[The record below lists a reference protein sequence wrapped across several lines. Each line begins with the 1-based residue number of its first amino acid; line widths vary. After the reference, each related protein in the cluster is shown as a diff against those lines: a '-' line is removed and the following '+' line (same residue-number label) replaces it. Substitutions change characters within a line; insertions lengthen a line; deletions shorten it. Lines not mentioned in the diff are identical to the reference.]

1 MRDTEQTNGHDA
13 HVVDECPPKLGQTW
27 LRRPAPILIVDEDVE
42 NLLAIERILEPLGH
56 PVVTAQSGE
65 AALRYVVRDDF
76 VLALLD
82 VQLPGM
88 RGFDLA
94 ATLRSHERMARL
106 PIIFLTAVDRD
117 PQHVCTAYMHGAVDY
132 LVKPVAPEI
141 LRAKVKVFLELHHKQ
156 EHIREQSTR
165 LLQLELRQQHTQNRV
180 RLFRLTESMPLPV
193 WGVRRDGC
201 VYACNAAWTEY
212 SGLTAEQTGM
222 LLGPG
227 SVHPMDID
235 EAHRRWLD
243 GTRST
248 APFDIQCRLRRHSD
262 GAFRWHQLRAVPE
275 RGPSALDGFWIV
287 AGVDIDAQKTAEEER
302 ARVLER
308 EQRAREVAEAAN
320 HMKDEFLATIS
331 HELRTPLNAILGW
344 ARMLRTGI
352 LGPTRFPQA
361 VETIERSAQAQA
373 KLINDIL
380 DVSRIVTGKL
390 RLQVGPID
398 LPTIVTEAVET
409 VRPAAEAK
417 SIDLRWDPP
426 IWDLPV
432 RGDSSR
438 LQQIVWNLA
447 SNAVKFTPK
456 GGRVEVRLEHDAD
469 CARLSVKD
477 SGAGI
482 SPDFLPF
489 VFDRFRQGNATTS
502 RSHEGLGLGLSIVK
516 HLAELHGGGV
526 KAMSAGAGKGAE
538 FTVWLPVGAAAGG
551 SHDAP
556 EVAAFR
562 ARKNRVRARPK
573 LPKLPGTTILFV
585 DDHPEARALAQTVF
599 THCGA
604 RVITAETAA
613 EALDALTTSLPDVL
627 ISDIGLPDEDGYAL
641 IRRVRALPASS
652 GGSVPA
658 IALTAYARPEDQRR
672 AWHEGFQMHLAKPVE
687 PDELAALVAS
697 LIEKRPKRRDAP
709 AGSKDVAPGQ
719 RGNDPLS

>member
-1 MRDTEQTNGHDA
+1 VAVHESTRDAEQTDGHDGHA
-13 HVVDECPPKLGQTW
+13 VDASPPKVNQAWVRPQSPILVVDEN
-27 LRRPAPILIVDEDVE
+27 AES
-42 NLLAIERILEPLGH
+42 LLAIERILEPLGH
-56 PVVTAQSGE
+56 PVVAARSGE
-65 AALRYVVRDDF
+65 AALRCALRHDF

-82 VQLPGM
+82 VQLAGM
-88 RGFDLA
+88 SGFDLA
-94 ATLRSHERMARL
+94 SSLRSHEQMGRL
-106 PIIFLTAVDRD
+106 PIIFLTGVNRD
-117 PQHVCTAYMHGAVDY
+117 PEHICAAYSYGAVDY
-132 LVKPVAPEI
+132 LLKPVAPGI

-156 EHIREQSTR
+156 EQIREQATR
-165 LLQLELRQQHTQNRV
+165 LLQLELREQH
-180 RLFRLTESMPLPV
+180 
-193 WGVRRDGC
+193 
-201 VYACNAAWTEY
+201 
-212 SGLTAEQTGM
+212 
-222 LLGPG
+222 
-227 SVHPMDID
+227 
-235 EAHRRWLD
+235 
-243 GTRST
+243 
-248 APFDIQCRLRRHSD
+248 
-262 GAFRWHQLRAVPE
+262 
-275 RGPSALDGFWIV
+275 
-287 AGVDIDAQKTAEEER
+287 
-302 ARVLER
+302 

-352 LGPTRFPQA
+352 LGPARFPQA

-398 LPTIVTEAVET
+398 LPTIVSEAVET

-417 SIDLRWDPP
+417 NIELRWDPP
-426 IWDLPV
+426 SWDVSV

-456 GGRVEVRLEHDAD
+456 GGRVTVNLERDVDA
-469 CARLSVKD
+469 ARLSVKD
-477 SGAGI
+477 TGSGI

-489 VFDRFRQGNATTS
+489 VFDRFRQGNATTT
-502 RSHEGLGLGLSIVK
+502 RRHEGLGLGLSIVK
-516 HLAELHGGGV
+516 HLTELHGGGV
-526 KAMSAGAGKGAE
+526 TAASAGVGQGAE
-538 FTVWLPVGAAAGG
+538 FTVRLPVGVAPGDR
-551 SHDAP
+551 HNAP

-562 ARKNRVRARPK
+562 ARKNRYRARPK

-585 DDHPEARALAQTVF
+585 DDHPEARALAQAVF

-613 EALDALTTSLPDVL
+613 EALHALTTSLPDVL

-641 IRRVRALPASS
+641 IRRVRALAPHA

-697 LIEKRPKRRDAP
+697 LIEKRPKRRDVAVTF
-709 AGSKDVAPGQ
+709 KDVPSGE
-719 RGNDPLS
+719 RGGESLS